1 MNRDNLE
8 YVAVS
13 IMSMTAVLVAI
24 VIGALRNNPNAIL
37 AGIVIGVYAVVVGTS
52 TSVKRELK
60 KEIKEVKDQIR
71 NLQSYSRAD

>member
-1 MNRDNLE
+1 MNRDNLS
-8 YVAVS
+8 YIAVS

-60 KEIKEVKDQIR
+60 KEIKELKDQIK
-71 NLQSYSRAD
+71 NLQS

>member
-1 MNRDNLE
+1 MNRDNLS
-8 YVAVS
+8 YIAVS
-13 IMSMTAVLVAI
+13 IMSITAVLVAI

-60 KEIKEVKDQIR
+60 KEIKELKDQIK
-71 NLQSYSRAD
+71 NLQS

>member
-13 IMSMTAVLVAI
+13 IMAMAAVILAVAI
-24 VIGALRNNPNAIL
+24 GAARNNPNAIL

-60 KEIKEVKDQIR
+60 KEIKEVKDQIK
-71 NLQSYSRAD
+71 NLQSESKAD